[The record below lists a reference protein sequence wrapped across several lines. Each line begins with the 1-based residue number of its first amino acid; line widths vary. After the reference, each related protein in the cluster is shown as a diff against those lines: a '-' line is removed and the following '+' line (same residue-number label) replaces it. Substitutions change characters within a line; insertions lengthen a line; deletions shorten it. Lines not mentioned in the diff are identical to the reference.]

1 MAMHT
6 MLSSATITEE
16 GEVAI
21 SRDALEAGSVDLS
34 DIVDSSAA
42 LLAPIAPG
50 ELLREE
56 WLEPLGITAYR
67 LAKDIDVPP
76 NRVTGILNA
85 ERAITADTA
94 LRLARYF
101 GTDAQSWMNLQARYD
116 LAMEQR
122 AHGEEIARTV
132 RPRAMA

>member
-1 MAMHT
+1 M
-6 MLSSATITEE
+6 
-16 GEVAI
+16 AI
-21 SRDALEAGSVDLS
+21 SREAFEADHVDLS
-34 DIVDSSAA
+34 DVIDATAA
-42 LLAPIAPG
+42 PLAPIAPG
-50 ELLREE
+50 VLLREE

-76 NRVTGILNA
+76 NRVTAILA
-85 ERAITADTA
+85 GDRTITADTA

-116 LAMEQR
+116 LAMEKL

-132 RPRAMA
+132 RPRVAA

>member
-1 MAMHT
+1 M
-6 MLSSATITEE
+6 
-16 GEVAI
+16 AI